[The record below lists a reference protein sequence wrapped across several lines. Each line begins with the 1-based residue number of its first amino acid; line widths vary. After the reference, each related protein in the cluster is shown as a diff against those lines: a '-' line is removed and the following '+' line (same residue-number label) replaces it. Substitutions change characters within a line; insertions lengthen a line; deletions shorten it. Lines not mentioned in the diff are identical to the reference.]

1 MINVQLIFFKS
12 MSLQNMLPNK
22 IRFLHRLIAPKLYT
36 PNMFESGIFPPLP
49 YLRLKLECFLFSLK
63 CICFISLRLLK
74 KKWIHEKHF
83 FLFMHHNINWYF
95 CVHLCNRKNKK
106 YSTLRFVHFNI
117 SNTEVQC
124 WIRSGFFSLRLY
136 RKTIYVVNNLASEHN
151 GFTNS
156 PTSSKTITH
165 G

>member
-1 MINVQLIFFKS
+1 MISTAAPSITRYKYLMGKWEVNLANTEKKWR
-12 MSLQNMLPNK
+12 LPFIRMFSNY
-22 IRFLHRLIAPKLYT
+22 IRFLITNDKCTIDLLQDYVTTEYAAEQNKLYT

-95 CVHLCNRKNKK
+95 CVHLCNRKIK
-106 YSTLRFVHFNI
+106 NI
-117 SNTEVQC
+117 Q
-124 WIRSGFFSLRLY
+124 L
-136 RKTIYVVNNLASEHN
+136 
-151 GFTNS
+151 
-156 PTSSKTITH
+156 
-165 G
+165 

>member
-1 MINVQLIFFKS
+1 MGKWEVNLANTEKS
-12 MSLQNMLPNK
+12 GVYHSSECFPIIYICF
-22 IRFLHRLIAPKLYT
+22 IRFLITNDKCTIDLLQDYVTTEYAAEQNKLYT

-63 CICFISLRLLK
+63 CIYFISLRLLK

-117 SNTEVQC
+117 YNTEVQC
-124 WIRSGFFSLRLY
+124 WIRSGFF
-136 RKTIYVVNNLASEHN
+136 
-151 GFTNS
+151 F
-156 PTSSKTITH
+156 SKII
-165 G
+165 